1 MTDQHFGLVCS
12 ILYGIS
18 LLFKKYFLIINMPA
32 ILSNFDIVN
41 ILERNNIFLVYIGYK
56 DMLVD
61 SKLQSGCYII
71 NMSDSDDGT
80 GGSHWTAIMIDKNY
94 AVYFDPLGSPPPWV
108 VIQYLLNDNVL
119 YNQKKIQN
127 EVTAICGWYV
137 ILFIYYMTNMKK
149 QEPNLFPRFQKFLNL
164 FSYDVEDNRKLLQE
178 YLKPLR

>member
-1 MTDQHFGLVCS
+1 
-12 ILYGIS
+12 
-18 LLFKKYFLIINMPA
+18 MPA

-71 NMSDSDDGT
+71 NMADSDDGT
-80 GGSHWTAIMIDKNY
+80 GGTHWTAMMIEKHNV
-94 AVYFDPLGSPPPWV
+94 VYFDPLGTPPPSIV
-108 VIQYLLNDNVL
+108 KQYVRSIDDDVL

-127 EVTAICGWYV
+127 EVSAICGWYV

-149 QEPNLFPRFQKFLNL
+149 QEQNIYKRFKNFLNL

-178 YLKPLR
+178 YLKPLK